1 MCKEGGEK
9 MEDMAREIRHL
20 RTKSLNGVERNKFE
34 VIRNYKTMNPTK
46 TTGYEQSHVELDT
59 VAAFLMLRICVSVLI
74 MAAFFASDIFIKGE
88 SVTVFQTATEQMST
102 NISINDVII
111 FFKSFSWDT
120 LSALFK

>member
-1 MCKEGGEK
+1 